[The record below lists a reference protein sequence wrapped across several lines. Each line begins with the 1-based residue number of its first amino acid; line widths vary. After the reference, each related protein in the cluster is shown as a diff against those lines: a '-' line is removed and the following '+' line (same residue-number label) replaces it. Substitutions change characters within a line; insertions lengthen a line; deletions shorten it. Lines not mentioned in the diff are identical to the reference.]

1 MILLT
6 GATGYIGSHTW
17 VELLAAG
24 HQVVGV
30 DNFSNSSP
38 LVLERLKL
46 LGGHSPIF
54 YPGDVRDEG
63 LLKNIFQDHS
73 IDAPLDSRQAARV
86 GRTSV

>member
-30 DNFSNSSP
+30 DNFSNSNP

-46 LGGHSPIF
+46 LSGRSPIF
-54 YPGDVRDEG
+54 YQGDVRDDG
-63 LLKNIFQDHS
+63 LLKNYFS
-73 IDAPLDSRQAARV
+73 KSFN
-86 GRTSV
+86 